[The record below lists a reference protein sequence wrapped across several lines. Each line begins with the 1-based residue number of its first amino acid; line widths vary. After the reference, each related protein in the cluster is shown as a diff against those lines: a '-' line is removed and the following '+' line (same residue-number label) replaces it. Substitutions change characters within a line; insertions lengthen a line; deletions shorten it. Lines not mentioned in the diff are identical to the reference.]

1 MTFTEMLSNA
11 LATVVAFLPNLL
23 AALLILVVGLL
34 VASFLGRVATRV
46 LDKVDLPRRRTMRK
60 MVEDEAVLTR
70 LPRTFGRIVY
80 WVLALITVGVA
91 IDALQL
97 TWLSVGVARVLAY
110 LPSVLA
116 AAAILVGA
124 YLLGNYLYRLTA
136 RREDTHSPGLQPR
149 LLPALLRAV
158 VYVIAG
164 FMALQ
169 ELGVATTIVTSA
181 FIIGLAAISI
191 AAAVAFGLGNREL
204 AGRVTREWYERR
216 RSDRQGPRSGP
227 PEQPSGISPEPP
239 TPIPAH

>member
-1 MTFTEMLSNA
+1 MTFTEMLSGA

-23 AALLILVVGLL
+23 AALLILVIGLF
-34 VASFLGRVATRV
+34 VASLLGRVTRRV
-46 LDKVDLPRRRTMRK
+46 LDKIDLHGRRAMRK
-60 MVEDEAVLTR
+60 VVDDTEVLTR
-70 LPRTFGRIVY
+70 LPRTAGRIVY
-80 WVLALITVGVA
+80 WVLALITIGVA

-124 YLLGNYLYRLTA
+124 YLLGNYLYRLAA
-136 RREDTHSPGLQPR
+136 RREEKAMPGEQPTSR
-149 LLPALLRAV
+149 LLPALLRAA

-216 RSDRQGPRSGP
+216 RSE
-227 PEQPSGISPEPP
+227 PEQPGGHVTEAP
-239 TPIPAH
+239 TPAPAH